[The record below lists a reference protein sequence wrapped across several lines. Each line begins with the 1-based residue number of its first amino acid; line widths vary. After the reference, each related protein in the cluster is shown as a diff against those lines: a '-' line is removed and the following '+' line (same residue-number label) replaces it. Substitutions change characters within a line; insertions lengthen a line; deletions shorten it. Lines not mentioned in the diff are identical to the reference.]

1 MTDVQFSPSPGTCYD
16 QATYMQKRCDECS
29 FIKNHSDTMKCP
41 YLGWD
46 QKKISEYYTDLKKS
60 K

>member
-1 MTDVQFSPSPGTCYD
+1 MTDIQFNPTPGTCYD
-16 QATYMQKRCDECS
+16 QATYMQKRCDECG
-29 FIKNHSDTMKCP
+29 FVKRYPDMKCP

-46 QKKISEYYTDLKKS
+46 EKKISEYYAELKKN